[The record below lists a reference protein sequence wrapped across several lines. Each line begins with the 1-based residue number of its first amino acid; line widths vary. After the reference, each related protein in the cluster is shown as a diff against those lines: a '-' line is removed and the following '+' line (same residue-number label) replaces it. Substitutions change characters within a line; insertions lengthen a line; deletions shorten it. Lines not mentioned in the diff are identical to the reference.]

1 MVDVLGFHKASTV
14 LEYCFPIALGSPA
27 TLARV
32 DEWLA
37 DNNAPKQAQR
47 YIGEARAEIARALA
61 AQAYDAG

>member
-1 MVDVLGFHKASTV
+1 MLGFHKASTV

-37 DNNAPKQAQR
+37 DNRAPKQAQR

-61 AQAYDAG
+61 AQEADAL